1 MFEITFEEL
10 EKVAA
15 AAAAASTTT
24 TTCAV
29 RPSPIW
35 KRFLPKSARHRL
47 AD

>member
-1 MFEITFEEL
+1 MFAITFEEL

-15 AAAAASTTT
+15 AAAAST

>member
-1 MFEITFEEL
+1 MFAITFEEL

-15 AAAAASTTT
+15 AASSTTTT

>member
-1 MFEITFEEL
+1 MFAITFEEL

-15 AAAAASTTT
+15 AAAST

-29 RPSPIW
+29 RPSIW